1 MKVVILAGGF
11 GTRISEESDHKPKPM
26 IEIGGR
32 PILWHLMKNYSAH
45 GLNEFVICLGYKSY
59 CIKEYFSNYYLHN
72 SDVTFDLA
80 NNSMEVHRSDSDDW
94 KVTLVETGLHTM
106 TGGRLKRIRDY
117 IDGTFCMT
125 YGDGIS
131 DVDITKSIEFHRASG
146 RLATMTA
153 VNPPGRFGLPV
164 IDLDQ
169 VSDFEEKPQGGETW
183 INGGFFVLEPEVLDL
198 VAGDETMWE
207 REPMEQLAQQGQLGA
222 FKHKGFWHMM
232 DTQRD
237 RKHLEALWASTPP
250 WKTWG

>member
-1 MKVVILAGGF
+1 
-11 GTRISEESDHKPKPM
+11 
-26 IEIGGR
+26 
-32 PILWHLMKNYSAH
+32 
-45 GLNEFVICLGYKSY
+45 
-59 CIKEYFSNYYLHN
+59 
-72 SDVTFDLA
+72 
-80 NNSMEVHRSDSDDW
+80 
-94 KVTLVETGLHTM
+94 
-106 TGGRLKRIRDY
+106 
-117 IDGTFCMT
+117 
-125 YGDGIS
+125 
-131 DVDITKSIEFHRASG
+131 
-146 RLATMTA
+146 
-153 VNPPGRFGLPV
+153 LPV